1 MKQQK
6 NILIIFAYYLFICLL
21 IYITPPY
28 GDPGNVLFTSKV
40 MLRTGFPYDPVCSG
54 KISELEMVLCT
65 RSPLYYSLLALA
77 GDFYKIIPMILTGLY
92 FIFQI
97 ILARLN
103 GSSLSVFALM
113 YPPIYLLYSRTYV
126 DTLTATL
133 STLILIALIKTNTK
147 NTKQYGIL
155 LFLLPMLLVL
165 TRESALALPLLLLII
180 FFIKPEFRNK
190 KMLTPLFGW
199 IIGVII
205 WQLYVSMSEG
215 KAYSVPRPHLP
226 TLEELYKAIITILTP
241 ILPWEVRPDDLQAYL
256 VPANFAT
263 PMANLVGIVV
273 ILFGFI
279 GLIPLLM
286 SLINYKL
293 VDRLI
298 LGQVIFGITIAGG
311 LLSLLGNVDFF
322 RHLAYFLPVAPLLI
336 ELGINVIQK
345 RTRIGVIMIK
355 MSFVIML
362 TLYFVRTVRL
372 FSSGYQSDPCHDYI
386 LKRQDL
392 LTVRYFY
399 ETACG

>member
-1 MKQQK
+1 MKRK
-6 NILIIFAYYLFICLL
+6 NMLIIFGYYLFICIL

-28 GDPGNVLFTSKV
+28 GDPAAVLFTSKV
-40 MLRTGFPYDPVCSG
+40 MSKTGFPYDPVCSR
-54 KISELEMVLCT
+54 KISELELLLCV
-65 RSPLYYSLLALA
+65 RSPIYYLLLALA
-77 GDFYKIIPMILTGLY
+77 GDFYKTIPMIMTGLY
-92 FIFQI
+92 LTFQI

-113 YPPIYLLYSRTYV
+113 YPPVYLLYSRTYV
-126 DTLTATL
+126 DTLTAIL
-133 STLILIALIKTNTK
+133 STLLLIALIKTKTK
-147 NTKQYGIL
+147 NTKQYDIL

-165 TRESALALPLLLLII
+165 TRESALGLPLLLLFI
-180 FFIKPEFRNK
+180 FLIKPEFRNK
-190 KMLTPLFGW
+190 KILTPLFGW

-215 KAYSVPRPHLP
+215 KAYSDVDPHLP
-226 TLEELYKAIITILTP
+226 TKEELYKAIMTTLTP
-241 ILPWEVRPDDLQAYL
+241 ILPWELRLDDLQAYL
-256 VPANFAT
+256 VPANFAA
-263 PMANLVGIVV
+263 PMTNLVGIVV
-273 ILFGFI
+273 ILLGFT
-279 GLIPLLM
+279 GLVPLLV

-293 VDRLI
+293 VNRLI

-311 LLSLLGNVDFF
+311 LLFLKGNVDFF

-336 ELGINVIQK
+336 ELGINAIQK

-362 TLYFVRTVRL
+362 ILYFVRTVRL
-372 FSSGYQSDPCHDYI
+372 FSSGYQYDPCHDYI

-392 LTVRYFY
+392 LTVQYFY

>member
-1 MKQQK
+1 M
-6 NILIIFAYYLFICLL
+6 
-21 IYITPPY
+21 
-28 GDPGNVLFTSKV
+28 
-40 MLRTGFPYDPVCSG
+40 
-54 KISELEMVLCT
+54 
-65 RSPLYYSLLALA
+65 
-77 GDFYKIIPMILTGLY
+77 
-92 FIFQI
+92 
-97 ILARLN
+97 
-103 GSSLSVFALM
+103 
-113 YPPIYLLYSRTYV
+113 
-126 DTLTATL
+126 
-133 STLILIALIKTNTK
+133 LIALIKTNTN
-147 NTKQYGIL
+147 NTKQYDIS

-165 TRESALALPLLLLII
+165 TRESALALPLLLLIT
-180 FFIKPEFRNK
+180 FLIKPEFRNK
-190 KMLTPLFGW
+190 KILTPLFGW

-205 WQLYVSMSEG
+205 WQLYVGMSEG

-226 TLEELYKAIITILTP
+226 TLEELYKAIITTLTP
-241 ILPWEVRPDDLQAYL
+241 ILPWEVRPDDFQAYFI
-256 VPANFAT
+256 PANFAA
-263 PMANLVGIVV
+263 PMTNFVGIVV
-273 ILFGFI
+273 ILFGFT

-322 RHLAYFLPVAPLLI
+322 RNLAYFLPVVPILI

>member
-1 MKQQK
+1 MEWK
-6 NILIIFAYYLFICLL
+6 NMLIIIVGYYLFICIL

-28 GDPGNVLFTSKV
+28 GDPGAVLFTSKV
-40 MLRTGFPYDPVCSG
+40 MSNTGFPYDPVCSG
-54 KISELEMVLCT
+54 KISELELVLCV
-65 RSPLYYSLLALA
+65 RSPLYYLLLALA
-77 GDFYKIIPMILTGLY
+77 GDFYKIIPMIMTGLY
-92 FIFQI
+92 LTFQI
-97 ILARLN
+97 ILAMSKGL
-103 GSSLSVFALM
+103 SLSVFALM
-113 YPPIYLLYSRTYV
+113 YPPVYLLYSRTYV
-126 DTLTATL
+126 DTLTAIL
-133 STLILIALIKTNTK
+133 STLMLITLIKTKTNSSK
-147 NTKQYGIL
+147 LYDIL

-165 TRESALALPLLLLII
+165 TRESALGLPLLLLLI
-180 FFIKPEFRNK
+180 FLIEPEFRNK
-190 KMLTPLFGW
+190 KILTPLFGW

-215 KAYSVPRPHLP
+215 KAYSDVYLHLP
-226 TLEELYKAIITILTP
+226 TKEELYNAIMTTLTP
-241 ILPWEVRPDDLQAYL
+241 ILPWEVHPDDLQAYL
-256 VPANFAT
+256 VPANFAA
-263 PMANLVGIVV
+263 PMTILIGIVV
-273 ILFGFI
+273 ILFGFT
-279 GLIPLLM
+279 GLVPLLV

-298 LGQVIFGITIAGG
+298 LVQVIFGITIAGG
-311 LLSLLGNVDFF
+311 LLFLKGNVDFF

-355 MSFVIML
+355 LSFVIML